1 MALCRLL
8 DRQGLL
14 KGDLN
19 VLRQLALQTTMSME
33 TREAAEMESYRFKSQ
48 MVIAHPEMADKI
60 FKEEQEDD
68 FMDGV
73 EEIEELDVKDPEAAY
88 SENGLDK
95 MLGSLKDFG
104 FYVEDINGD

>member
-19 VLRQLALQTTMSME
+19 VLRQLALQTTMSIE
-33 TREAAEMESYRFKSQ
+33 TREATEMESYRFKSQ
-48 MVIAHPEMADKI
+48 MVIAHPEMAEKI

-104 FYVEDINGD
+104 FYVENMNGD

>member
-33 TREAAEMESYRFKSQ
+33 TREAIEMESYRFKSQ

-60 FKEEQEDD
+60 FKEEHEDD
-68 FMDGV
+68 IMEGIEEV
-73 EEIEELDVKDPEAAY
+73 EELNVEDPEAAY
-88 SENGLDK
+88 SEGGIDK

-104 FYVEDINGD
+104 FYVEDIDGD